1 MIIKILKPKFTTTLL
16 LLIVLILVKENVVFS
31 QQQPPQYTCSEME
44 EPIVGDWGFSI
55 IANPLP
61 SISST
66 SPWKASNS
74 VSFCTDDI
82 CGSSAYSLAG
92 YYYAQFLYNESDPNT
107 QISTLWQTVNLP
119 TVSENEQ
126 YYLEYFLSSQFETN
140 INPVLN
146 VFVDGKPVA
155 SYNGNLLLG
164 DLERV
169 PLETALTQTLNVTF
183 TTSYTNNG
191 GSGGGGG
198 GSSQSGFRIGS
209 VIIRK
214 PTNTILQEVY
224 VDVANGSDKYGNG
237 TSIAPFSTIQ
247 QALNSVVE
255 NGTIYLADGTYCN
268 LASYLP
274 ISHSIN
280 ILSQSGDPTKCILS
294 GEYQLNL
301 FKISYSNQPQDSF
314 LKSPFSPS
322 SSSSLLSTTRRGRY
336 RQMESFFDI
345 SSNLITSSTSSSS
358 SSSSSSF
365 SDSGSNSGSDS
376 SSSSSS
382 SSPDSKGIN
391 INVKGITVGYA
402 YSSDNSPGGAAL
414 FIEGNVVASFSD
426 CIFTSNADSQNR
438 GSISA
443 RGNAALILEN
453 TLVKN
458 CSCSKVASYG
468 PAISMLGFGGSPTIS
483 LVNCTMT
490 ENLYNILVD
499 ETSDFNMQYSNIE
512 GIAPIDGAS
521 LCSIMLSRTQSST
534 INNCN
539 IVGINNGALCIIN
552 SISNISNTNF
562 QGNNLK
568 SGPGGNIYI
577 SQGSGVIIQNVVIE
591 DSSGNIGAA
600 IFAMELS
607 KVNILNTVI
616 RNIGITNSLISSS
629 DSDLVLSQSSIYN
642 TSNDYTI
649 YLFFGTFK
657 LFDSN
662 ITDSKGSFYATQTI
676 INITSTL
683 FDEISVGSHVFQ
695 DCQVEIIGS
704 TFSNLNGFF
713 YSSFSKIHII
723 GSLIEKSITQF
734 LMISPL
740 SNVLIENSI
749 FSSNTDTIINL
760 LSQSNLTVINSKF
773 IDNFSNTSTNS
784 ILTQY
789 EGSTSTFKNVLF
801 ENNRSPGILGG
812 CIFTF
817 SSVVLDNCTAIGN
830 FAKQGGVIS
839 TTITGSLI
847 TIDGGSYI
855 NNSASG
861 GGGVIFY
868 SSIPGPTILNNATF
882 SGNTASYGNNT
893 ATDAAL
899 IDVEDPFPTTFR
911 SGQDTYSGRIYI
923 KDEEGQIVSGFE
935 VKIFLQ
941 ISGNTIDSTSTFNG
955 IAIFSNTTLYGPIN
969 TTVDVEFL
977 SNNPN
982 LPVSQTTSNVLKCS
996 PGQIPSTTKIEC
1008 TECRTGSYGY
1018 NGETCVQC
1026 PSIHAYCPGGAKV
1039 NQFEGWW
1046 YDINQTDKPYVLY
1059 ECPNVNCIGS
1069 NTSDMCAPH
1078 SFGPLCAQ
1086 CDPGY
1091 YDWGEGCKRCDKTSP
1106 ILFIAIVVV
1115 SIGMIILV
1123 QSSDSESGLMT
1134 VIIYFAQTLMVLS
1147 TGVKFNFLALLNLEF
1162 QPGGSSSIFGICPG
1176 PFDYYQQHYFTLL
1189 SAPWLIGVLLISTAI
1204 FYIVYRYKLIQK
1216 LKNKIIKEQEE
1227 NEKSKSISNY
1237 SSIVIT
1243 SDPGTINNSSLQKS
1257 LERKSL
1263 LRKQQPLEND
1273 DDDSSNTVTTN
1284 DGGDLSRDGYT
1295 TIADG
1300 KHSILGKSIET
1311 SISGSLGSQVTLI
1324 DNATAT
1330 PSNQTFLS
1338 QQLGA
1343 FIKLMLNIYTPI
1355 GKATFE
1361 LFFCE
1366 NVGVSAYVLIAN
1378 NGVSCFTEQYHK
1390 ALMVSYCLLIVII
1403 GFPLILMILLFLNR
1417 KSLDDPH
1424 TQRTYGVFILKY
1436 KSSFYFWDVILLLRR
1451 LLIILMSTMDP
1462 TSAAR
1467 SFLLVVVS
1475 LVSVLLQLKY
1485 QPFKRISDNRLELT
1499 SLSLLFICCVYLDNT
1514 VYQSIEQWI
1523 VISSSI
1529 IFFLHAVYIL
1539 YSNYRYQIIDSLQHY
1554 LYIISR
1560 GKKGRKNSNNT
1571 LFGSNSYFLY
1581 NQDHIYNDDDFS
1593 RDSGIFSKKDK
1604 KQSKTDKNVKKSKTN
1619 NNNNNINNNN
1629 ENNNENNN
1637 GNNNEDNNKVK
1648 EIEKILDEESK
1659 TNFEELNNN
1668 YYDSDDYDEDESSDD
1683 EEDDENNDESTN
1695 LLRP

>member
-1 MIIKILKPKFTTTLL
+1 MVLRNLNPKFITTLF
-16 LLIVLILVKENVVFS
+16 LLIVLLLNKNVVFS
-31 QQQPPQYTCSEME
+31 QPQYTCSEME
-44 EPIVGDWGFSI
+44 EPIVGDWGFST
-55 IANPLP
+55 IASLYPYI
-61 SISST
+61 SIT
-66 SPWKASNS
+66 SPWKATSS
-74 VSFCTDDI
+74 VSFCTDDM

-107 QISTLWQTVNLP
+107 QTSTLFQTVSLP
-119 TVSENEQ
+119 PILPNEQ

-146 VFVDGKPVA
+146 VFVDNKPVA

-169 PLETALTQTLNVTF
+169 PLESFLPSTVNITF

-191 GSGGGGG
+191 GGGGGG
-198 GSSQSGFRIGS
+198 GTSQSGFRIGS

-214 PTNTILQEVY
+214 PATTMPDEVY
-224 VDVANGSDKYGNG
+224 VDVAKGSDKYGNG
-237 TSIAPFSTIQ
+237 TSVAPFSTIQ
-247 QALNSVVE
+247 QALNSVDF

-274 ISHSIN
+274 ISRSIN
-280 ILSQSGDPTKCILS
+280 IISQSGDPTKCILS

-301 FKISYSNQPQDSF
+301 FKISYSNQPQDLF
-314 LKSPFSPS
+314 LTSPS
-322 SSSSLLSTTRRGRY
+322 RRGRF
-336 RQMESFFDI
+336 RQMESYFDI
-345 SSNLITSSTSSSS
+345 SSNLITSSISGSGGDSSSS
-358 SSSSSSF
+358 SSS
-365 SDSGSNSGSDS
+365 GSNSESGSDS
-376 SSSSSS
+376 SSS
-382 SSPDSKGIN
+382 PDSKSIN

-414 FIEGNVVASFSD
+414 FIEGNVVASFSN

-453 TLVKN
+453 TLVQN
-458 CSCSKVASYG
+458 CSCSKVASFG

-499 ETSDFNMQYSNIE
+499 ETNDFNMQDSNIQ
-512 GIAPIDGAS
+512 GIEPIEGAS

-539 IVGINNGALCIIN
+539 IVGINNGALCIIS

-577 SQGSGVIIQNVVIE
+577 SQGSGVTIENVVIE

-607 KVNILNTVI
+607 KVNIFNTII
-616 RNIGITNSLISSS
+616 RNIGLTNSLISSS

-649 YLFFGTFK
+649 YLFFGSFK

-662 ITDSKGSFYATQTI
+662 ITSSKGSFYATQTVI
-676 INITSTL
+676 SISSTL
-683 FDEISVGSHVFQ
+683 FDDISIGSHVFQ
-695 DCQVEIIGS
+695 DCQVEIIDS
-704 TFSNLNGFF
+704 IFSNLNGFF
-713 YSSFSKIHII
+713 YSSFSKIHIV
-723 GSLIEKSITQF
+723 GSLIENSITQF

-740 SNVLIENSI
+740 SNVLIENSV

-760 LSQSNLTVINSKF
+760 LSQSNLTVINSTF

-801 ENNRSPGILGG
+801 QNNRSPGILGG

-839 TTITGSLI
+839 TTIAGNLI
-847 TIDGGSYI
+847 TIDGGIYQ

-868 SSIPGPTILNNATF
+868 SSTPGPTIKNNAVF

-899 IDVEDPFPTTFR
+899 IDVEDPFPSSFR

-941 ISGNTIDSTSTFNG
+941 ISGNTIDSTSTYNG

-982 LPVSQTTSNVLKCS
+982 LPVNQTVSDVLKCS

-1046 YDINQTDKPYVLY
+1046 YDVNQTDKPYVLY

-1069 NTSDMCAPH
+1069 NTSDMCAPY

-1106 ILFIAIVVV
+1106 ILFIAIVAV
-1115 SIGMIILV
+1115 SIGMIVLV

-1189 SAPWLIGVLLISTAI
+1189 SAPWLIVVLLISTAI

-1216 LKNKIIKEQEE
+1216 LKNKIIKEQEDI
-1227 NEKSKSISNY
+1227 EKSKSISNY
-1237 SSIVIT
+1237 SSIIVT

-1263 LRKQQPLEND
+1263 LRKQQQLLEND
-1273 DDDSSNTVTTN
+1273 DDDSFDSTNTTTN
-1284 DGGDLSRDGYT
+1284 DGDLSRDGYS
-1295 TIADG
+1295 TIADGG
-1300 KHSILGKSIET
+1300 KHSILGKSMET
-1311 SISGSLGSQVTLI
+1311 SISGSLSSQVTLI
-1324 DNATAT
+1324 DNATAI

-1366 NVGVSAYVLIAN
+1366 NVGVSAYLLIAN
-1378 NGVSCFTEQYHK
+1378 NGVSCYTDQYHK

-1560 GKKGRKNSNNT
+1560 GKKGRKNSNTT

-1604 KQSKTDKNVKKSKTN
+1604 KQSRTDKIVKKSKIN
-1619 NNNNNINNNN
+1619 NNNNNNNNAEN
-1629 ENNNENNN
+1629 NIENNIENNNENNE
-1637 GNNNEDNNKVK
+1637 NNNNNNNVK
-1648 EIEKILDEESK
+1648 EIENILEEESK

-1668 YYDSDDYDEDESSDD
+1668 YYDDSDDFDEDESSDD
-1683 EEDDENNDESTN
+1683 EEDDETNGESTN
-1695 LLRP
+1695 LLKP